1 MIIMVCGASG
11 SGTTSVRIRVKGRQA
26 LPSLRFAPGTLE
38 RERKRERER
47 ERGVVL
53 IITR

>member
-11 SGTTSVRIRVKGRQA
+11 SGTTSGRIRVKGRQA
-26 LPSLRFAPGTLE
+26 LPSLRFAPGPW
-38 RERKRERER
+38 REREKERDR